1 MKHILKS
8 NRGEGSLGTGVKI
21 IIAVVIG
28 ALVLGGLFALW
39 KTVLLPKMQTRVE
52 DMMDVN
58 QNTAVQIRCVAND
71 SGASVLEY
79 SYDGNTWLSVP
90 MTNFSADAEIKAYYA
105 DTTGATS
112 MYIAGIVEGSRI
124 YVVSS
129 TDGLNWAKRRYWD
142 WQNQVITIKKTASGY
157 SFTMQRGSTPY
168 TSASSDGITWSEA
181 WSPLIPIG

>member
-1 MKHILKS
+1 MKRILKS

-71 SGASVLEY
+71 SGTSVLE
-79 SYDGNTWLSVP
+79 
-90 MTNFSADAEIKAYYA
+90 
-105 DTTGATS
+105 
-112 MYIAGIVEGSRI
+112 
-124 YVVSS
+124 
-129 TDGLNWAKRRYWD
+129 
-142 WQNQVITIKKTASGY
+142 
-157 SFTMQRGSTPY
+157 
-168 TSASSDGITWSEA
+168 
-181 WSPLIPIG
+181 

>member
-52 DMMDVN
+52 DMMDVD

-71 SGASVLEY
+71 SGVSVLEY

-105 DTTGATS
+105 DTTGATP

-124 YVVSS
+124 YVASS

-142 WQNQVITIKKTASGY
+142 WRDQVITIKKTASGY
-157 SFTMQRGSTPY
+157 GFTMQRGSTPY
-168 TSASSDGITWSEA
+168 TSASSDGITWSDA